1 MTNTVA
7 SSEANSL
14 CILVDTPS
22 GPAALCMFK
31 PASSFLTPSVDIFM
45 FGIFGD
51 GVDIIPLIVE
61 GFSLELKTE
70 EN

>member
-1 MTNTVA
+1 
-7 SSEANSL
+7 
-14 CILVDTPS
+14 
-22 GPAALCMFK
+22 MFK
-31 PASSFLTPSVDIFM
+31 PTSSFLTPSVDIFM

-61 GFSLELKTE
+61 GSSPELKTE